1 MNIRHILKAFT
12 LEELMGIAI
21 KVHVFFNLVS
31 SKRIYRLFLQVDSI
45 DIALYLLMCHKESKR
60 TLDAIVYDWLLY
72 KDDEQ

>member
-21 KVHVFFNLVS
+21 KINVFFNLAS
-31 SKRIYRLFLQVDSI
+31 AKRIYKLILQVDSI
-45 DIALYLLMCHKESKR
+45 DIALYLLMCHKKTKQ

-72 KDDEQ
+72 KDDK